1 MSLNVN
7 CFLCRNKIYK
17 GDNAPQF
24 FATIMDKME
33 TLDTHKLS
41 TTLDAFL
48 LRFECIVIELE
59 LGLILQLCT
68 IALCAEIT

>member
-7 CFLCRNKIYK
+7 CFICRNKKTIYK

-24 FATIMDKME
+24 VATIMDKME

-48 LRFECIVIELE
+48 RRFECLTVIELE

-68 IALCAEIT
+68 IALCT